1 MYSIEQIKA
10 MGKNRSR
17 ENFNRLLHLFF
28 LPVLPKVCRCNRTA
42 MTNEYEDGNNVCF
55 KFPFGQDSGNVPV
68 PLAWRTLFKA
78 YE

>member
-28 LPVLPKVCRCNRTA
+28 LPVLPLETKREVVSSIGRYDYNDEIYTRVVK
-42 MTNEYEDGNNVCF
+42 MSV
-55 KFPFGQDSGNVPV
+55 
-68 PLAWRTLFKA
+68 LRI
-78 YE
+78 